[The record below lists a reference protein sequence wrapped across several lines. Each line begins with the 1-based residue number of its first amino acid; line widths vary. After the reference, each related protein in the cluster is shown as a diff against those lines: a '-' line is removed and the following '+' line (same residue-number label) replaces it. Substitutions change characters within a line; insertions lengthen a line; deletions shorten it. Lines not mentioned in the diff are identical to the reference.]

1 MDIEEL
7 KHYRLISVDVSRSK
21 TGSQYLSSFCVSPL
35 RSMSSSRRASE
46 AGDGVSIA
54 RTSWG
59 EADESVSQIGGG
71 GRLWKGLAPKL
82 DKELD
87 LNPNVSLGL
96 TMALTWSPGV
106 DAGLEAGRR
115 AGAGT
120 GAGLSTSSASVVASP
135 QNWNLGG

>member
-1 MDIEEL
+1 MAGP
-7 KHYRLISVDVSRSK
+7 RSK

-35 RSMSSSRRASE
+35 SSMSSSKRASE

-54 RTSWG
+54 RISWG

-82 DKELD
+82 DKEPD
-87 LNPNVSLGL
+87 LNPGVCVSLGL
-96 TMALTWSPGV
+96 TMVPNCSPGV

-115 AGAGT
+115 AGAG
-120 GAGLSTSSASVVASP
+120 AWAAPSSTSSASVVASP